1 MANKFGSSG
10 GVIDQP
16 TVFVSKRIIPTS
28 DGNGDFDSVFLQG
41 SDLFVEFVVQVCPR
55 IVGFDDQVVAVQNGK
70 AVNDVGANGRV
81 NVLGFVFSDSG
92 SIPRPIGKV

>member
-16 TVFVSKRIIPTS
+16 TIFVSKGIVPTS
-28 DGNGDFDSVFLQG
+28 DGNGDFDSVFLQR

-55 IVGFDDQVVAVQNGK
+55 IVGFDDQVGAVQNGK